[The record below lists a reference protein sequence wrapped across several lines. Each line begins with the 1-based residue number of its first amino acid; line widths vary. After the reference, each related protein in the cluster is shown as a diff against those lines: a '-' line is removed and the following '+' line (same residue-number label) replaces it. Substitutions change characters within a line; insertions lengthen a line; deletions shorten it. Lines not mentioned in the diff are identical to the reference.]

1 MKSIVSMVGAVVL
14 AIVVFF
20 GFAFVQRGR
29 LIQKDE
35 AAQAAWGQV
44 EATLQRRL
52 DLIPNLVETVRGA
65 AKYEGETLVKITEGR
80 NQVLALAK
88 ELGAATEKRDTAKM
102 ESLESGVLGSLRAFT
117 GVATEAYPQLKGV
130 DQFTML
136 QAELAGA
143 ENRVNVARQRYNE
156 AVAALNASVRQ
167 WTWLPFCNGFATR
180 ETFRAKAGAE
190 QPPQVDFSK

>member
-1 MKSIVSMVGAVVL
+1 MKSIVSMLAAVVL
-14 AIVVFF
+14 AIIVFF
-20 GFAFVQRGR
+20 GFSFVQRNR

-80 NQVLALAK
+80 NQVLGLAR
-88 ELGAATEKRDTAKM
+88 ELGAAMEQRDTAKM
-102 ESLESGVLGSLRAFT
+102 ETIETGLVASLRAFT
-117 GVATEAYPQLKGV
+117 GLAAEAYPALKAV

-156 AVAALNASVRQ
+156 AAAALNTSVRQ
-167 WTWLPFCNGFATR
+167 WNWLPFCRGIAPR
-180 ETFRAKAGAE
+180 ETFRAGPGAE
-190 QPPQVDFSK
+190 RAPQVDLSK